1 MECEMRFEPAPTDSV
16 CVCVTEVPVGDLGE
30 YPTWTNRLRGA
41 TCHDQETSGQGGQ
54 PHAAFV
60 LLHDKT

>member
-41 TCHDQETSGQGGQ
+41 TCHD
-54 PHAAFV
+54 
-60 LLHDKT
+60 